1 MSATASDHS
10 EKPRRQVVRLIM
22 VIYLL
27 LLFEGALRKWVL
39 TSFGPVLFFV
49 RDPFVLMVY
58 WLALR
63 HSLYPRGNALLQVGV
78 AFGCLG
84 LLLLAFQAAGV
95 ASGIDKWPL
104 LAAYGWRNYFLYI
117 PLPFVIGEVF
127 EARDIQRFVK
137 LTCILAVPIAV
148 LVLLQFRSSPDAP
161 INVGF
166 GASAAQQFQGLTVDA
181 DHTRPMGTFTSDV
194 GQKQFDVSTIAMLL
208 TLWIT
213 PLARRF
219 LKSWQMLI
227 ATCAVLTCIAVGGSR
242 GAMLGSGIVVTMAI
256 ASAAVLRGMGASA
269 RAIVWPTLLVVVAVS
284 LYPVVFP
291 DGYATFINRW
301 NGAAAAESRY
311 FQLGIFGRAFYG
323 FYEFFSLLADTPIT
337 GYGLGLAGNASLTLG
352 VTIPGFSGWAE
363 DDWSRHIVDLGPV
376 VGVLFILY
384 RVALVTW
391 LGMTCLHGARRTG
404 NPLAL
409 LLFSYCGVELLSGEL
424 TGHGTV
430 NGYGWLFAGLCLAA
444 AKAPAVASQLDAVKL
459 AQSIN
464 APRFVNLMR

>member
-1 MSATASDHS
+1 
-10 EKPRRQVVRLIM
+10 M

-27 LLFEGALRKWVL
+27 LIFEGALRKWVL
-39 TSFGPVLFFV
+39 TSFGQALFFV

-63 HSLYPRGNALLQVGV
+63 HSLFPRGNALLQAGV
-78 AFGCLG
+78 AFGFIG

-117 PLPFVIGEVF
+117 PLAFVIGEVF
-127 EARDIQRFVK
+127 EARDIQRLVK
-137 LTCILAVPIAV
+137 LTCALAVPIAV

-213 PLARRF
+213 PQARRF
-219 LKSWQMLI
+219 LKSWQMLM
-227 ATCAVLTCIAVGGSR
+227 ATCAVLTCIAVGESR

-256 ASAAVLRGMGASA
+256 ASAAVLRGFGASA
-269 RAIVWPTLLVVVAVS
+269 RAIAWPTLLVVVAVS
-284 LYPVVFP
+284 LYPIVFP
-291 DGYATFINRW
+291 DGYATFMNRW
-301 NGAAAAESRY
+301 NGAAASESQS

-323 FYEFFSLLADTPIT
+323 FYEFFSLLGDTPIT

-352 VTIPGFSGWAE
+352 VTIPGFNGWAE
-363 DDWSRHIVDLGPV
+363 NDWSRHIVDLGPV

-391 LGMTCLHGARRTG
+391 LGMTCLTGARRSG
-404 NPLAL
+404 NPLPL
-409 LLFSYCGVELLSGEL
+409 LLFSYCGVELLYGEL
-424 TGHGTV
+424 TGHGSV
-430 NGYGWLFAGLCLAA
+430 NGYGWLFGGLCLAA
-444 AKAPAVASQLDAVKL
+444 AKTNVVSGQLIDNEVKQR
-459 AQSIN
+459 AAI
-464 APRFVNLMR
+464 PRYANLMS